1 MNRTDTESLTY
12 SVDQVAASLGIA
24 RGSYDSVRNGEI
36 PATRVGRRWPV
47 PRIDKT
53 PEGRYR
59 AYFPDPAGKQ
69 RSKTFRTKRDASLF
83 LAEIEM
89 SKRTGAYVAPNAGRD
104 GGRGPGKHIVQTVP
118 EVDGRPPDRATS
130 ALAGRDHPDASRVPA
145 DRTEHAGVRQ
155 RSRGSAPVHL
165 VRISGVATITGPGG
179 LPRLDHSV

>member
-53 PEGRYR
+53 PEAATARTSR
-59 AYFPDPAGKQ
+59 IRPASSGPR
-69 RSKTFRTKRDASLF
+69 RSAPRGTPRF

-104 GGRGPGKHIVQTVP
+104 GGRGPGKHIVQIVP